1 MTKSEML
8 ATINAKQNR
17 ENNFINITEKEV
29 EEMTYKELIKEAMEE
44 LENNDELF
52 CEMVDELDSW
62 DGFADG
68 FRCYD
73 MYELDDLFCDMKVS
87 DFLSKLGDFN
97 YRDNYFYYSIYG
109 IESTNDKTQL
119 YRDNVDTG
127 ELLDNVIENANH
139 LYFSD
144 NDFEELIN
152 KIQEAREEETA

>member
-1 MTKSEML
+1 MNKSEVLEML
-8 ATINAKQNR
+8 NAKQNR

-29 EEMTYKELIKEAMEE
+29 EEMTYKEMIKEAMEE
-44 LENNDELF
+44 LENNDDLF

-97 YRDNYFYYSIYG
+97 YKDDYFYCSIYG

-152 KIQEAREEETA
+152 KILEAREEETA